1 MARKKPQQPL
11 GRVVAVLLLAAAVI
25 VIGTAAYLLRSAA
38 PSAQTE
44 TPETAAHN
52 KWKAEAFS
60 LRDGFL
66 RYGDAPHMVGIDV
79 STHQGLIDWQTVAD
93 AGVEFAIL
101 RAGYRGSTEG
111 KLYEDEQFRENLQGA
126 RAAGIKVG
134 VYFFSQALDTEEAK
148 EEAEFVCALLDGETL
163 ELPVFYDWE
172 EVSEDSRVKNA
183 RNIPMTDCALAFCRT
198 VEEKGFAAGV
208 YFNQTY
214 GYGYLKLGELQD
226 YTLWL
231 AEYGETPTFLYHFD
245 CLQYTDSGTVA
256 GIEGDV
262 DLDIWIMEQES

>member
-11 GRVVAVLLLAAAVI
+11 GRVVTVLLLAAAVI

-60 LRDGFL
+60 VQEGFL
-66 RYGDAPHMVGIDV
+66 RYADAPHMVGIDV
-79 STHQGLIDWQTVAD
+79 STHQGLIDWQAVAD
-93 AGVEFAIL
+93 AGVEFAII